1 MIDKIDL
8 VKSILVTL
16 VKDMRKCEDDGR
28 RRLVYQR
35 LDPLDFHQTN
45 AVLPQKAAAKTD
57 YSSLFSVAPVYD
69 DLKDEDE
76 FTPALV
82 QELIERLDGPVFIP
96 LDQNDKSSLAALAQ
110 SVVEVEESRRSLD
123 ICGLRYL
130 ISIRTFAN
138 RDRRAAMSGAAT
150 PLPVKFT
157 GEDLG
162 KPKARARISF
172 RNIVWASHSESHQ
185 VLLQAAT
192 ASCDNHKMMWEDA
205 KRLGVFLWMR
215 SQEQIRAQ
223 LEVVARNRFMADE
236 NRDPTSASLFFFALG
251 KKQVVH
257 GLWRQAPGHPE
268 QNLMLKFLA
277 NDFTLDRWK
286 TAAMKNA
293 YALLSKQRYG
303 G

>member
-1 MIDKIDL
+1 M

-16 VKDMRKCEDDGR
+16 VNDMRKCEDDGR
-28 RRLVYQR
+28 RRLIYQR
-35 LDPLDFHQTN
+35 LDPLTFHQSN
-45 AVLPQKAAAKTD
+45 AVQLQKAATKTD
-57 YSSLFSVAPVYD
+57 YSSLFSVAPAEDMKD
-69 DLKDEDE
+69 DDE

-82 QELIERLDGPVFIP
+82 QDLIERLDGPVFIP
-96 LDQNDKSSLAALAQ
+96 LDQNEKSSLAALAQ
-110 SVVEVEESRRSLD
+110 AVLEVEASRRSLD

-138 RDRRAAMSGAAT
+138 RDRRAALSGAAT
-150 PLPVKFT
+150 PLPIPIPQE
-157 GEDLG
+157 GLG
-162 KPKARARISF
+162 RPMAHARISF
-172 RNIVWASHSESHQ
+172 RNIVWATHSESHQ

-192 ASCDNHKMMWEDA
+192 ESTENNKMMWEDA

-215 SQEQIRAQ
+215 SQEAIRAQ

-236 NRDPTSASLFFFALG
+236 DRDPTSASLFFFALG

-257 GLWRQAPGHPE
+257 GLWRQAPGHRE

-286 TAAMKNA
+286 TAAAKNA

-303 G
+303 GFAKRRPS